1 MSISSTTKDLT
12 SSLRSAIDAHTL
24 KKLRIELAI
33 EEPKAESA
41 AKRVADIKMS
51 IEAIQKRLSQ

>member
-1 MSISSTTKDLT
+1 MAIKDLT
-12 SSLRSAIDAHTL
+12 DSIRSLIDAKTL
-24 KKLRIELAI
+24 KRLRIELAI

>member
-1 MSISSTTKDLT
+1 MSASSTTKDLVDAF
-12 SSLRSAIDAHTL
+12 RSVLDARTL
-24 KKLRIELAI
+24 KRLRIELEI
-33 EEPKAESA
+33 EEPRADAA

>member
-1 MSISSTTKDLT
+1 MSISSVTKDLT
-12 SSLRSAIDAHTL
+12 ESIRSAIDAKTL

-41 AKRVADIKMS
+41 VKRVADIKMS